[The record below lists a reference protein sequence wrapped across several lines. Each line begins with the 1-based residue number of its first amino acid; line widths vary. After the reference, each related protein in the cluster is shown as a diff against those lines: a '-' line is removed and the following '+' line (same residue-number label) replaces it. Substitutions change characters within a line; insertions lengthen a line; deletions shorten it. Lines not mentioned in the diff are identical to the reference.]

1 MPGVYFLIHLSGMVD
16 QMPRATGYTTAGD
29 IFIFLGCD
37 IKRLKNALHQ
47 KLNVEQSVE
56 FQQFCVTVGA
66 PTLFNTLLSAVTSER
81 QSERRI
87 NLNKKRIV
95 SVIYTLFFCLS
106 QQCNNL
112 HVDHGL
118 YLHSSR
124 TNQEG
129 IDTQHQLGNTCTRR
143 TVNNVLDSL
152 ATNHNQQLKNFVT
165 TAMENEWLL
174 VLIIDDY
181 TNIHTFRRPT
191 GNNPSRANNMC
202 TIVTK
207 AFRNIKA
214 VEIPQDINKL
224 HDPQGLNVLRCQQV
238 ISSSTQMSKLAATYA
253 STMSNW
259 ITREF
264 LQPESERSRISVHE
278 YCESAS
284 VRTMR
289 RMDDLQ
295 LVDFF

>member
-1 MPGVYFLIHLSGMVD
+1 MVG
-16 QMPRATGYTTAGD
+16 QMPRATVYTTAGD

-37 IKRLKNALHQ
+37 IKRELERLKNAFHQ
-47 KLNVEQSVE
+47 KLNVEQSPTIYDPDE

-66 PTLFNTLLSAVTSER
+66 PSLFSTFLSAVTSER
-81 QSERRI
+81 QLERRI

-95 SVIYTLFFCLS
+95 SVIYTL
-106 QQCNNL
+106 CNNL

-124 TNQEG
+124 INQEG

-143 TVNNVLDSL
+143 TVNDVLDSL
-152 ATNHNQQLKNFVT
+152 ATNHNQQLENFVT

-174 VLIIDDY
+174 ALIIDDY
-181 TNIHTFRRPT
+181 ANIHTFRRLT

-202 TIVTK
+202 TIVIK

-214 VEIPQDINKL
+214 VAIPQDINKL
-224 HDPQGLNVLRCQQV
+224 HDPQGLNALRCHQV
-238 ISSSTQMSKLAATYA
+238 ISSSTQMSKLATTYA

-264 LQPESERSRISVHE
+264 FQPESERNRIPVHE

-295 LVDFF
+295 LVDFLNNN